1 VQTTRA
7 RKKRKD
13 QDLISIQERCWCLRA
28 SSKRARA
35 ALCPPSTLL
44 FWLGFTLHLYRSQI
58 VHSDFGVLAVELKSR
73 HVGVHG
79 GQTILQSLNEVFV
92 VELLTEGS
100 KGWSI
105 DMWAPPPNA
114 DCMALAAHPLKQ
126 SFSRRLPAF
135 LRVTNRRES
144 AQKHQ

>member
-1 VQTTRA
+1 V
-7 RKKRKD
+7 
-13 QDLISIQERCWCLRA
+13 
-28 SSKRARA
+28 
-35 ALCPPSTLL
+35 
-44 FWLGFTLHLYRSQI
+44 HLYRSQI